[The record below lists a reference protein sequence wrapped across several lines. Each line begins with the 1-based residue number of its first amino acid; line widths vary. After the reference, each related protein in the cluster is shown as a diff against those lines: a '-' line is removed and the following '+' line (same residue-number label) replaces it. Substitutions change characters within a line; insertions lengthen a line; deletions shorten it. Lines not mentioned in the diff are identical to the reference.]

1 MAFRAHVSCHSQTE
15 NTRMGFIADR
25 IGQIAP
31 AQTMAM
37 AAKAAELRR
46 AGKNVISL
54 SQGEPDFH
62 TPANIQEAAIRAMRN
77 GKTRYTEAAGTREL
91 REAIAAKLKINNG
104 LEYAADA
111 ISVSVGAKQAIFA
124 AFFATLNAGDEVI
137 VPAPCWVSYPEI
149 VKMSG
154 GTPVVVTCGEE
165 SGFKLTAAQLEASIT
180 PKTKW
185 LMLNSPSNPTGAVYS
200 AEELQALAEVL
211 RRHEHV
217 WALSDD
223 IYEKLVYTSRP
234 FVNILNVAPDLYDRT
249 LVINGVSKVYSMTG
263 WRIGYS
269 AAPKALIQAM
279 NLVQGQIITSAS
291 SVSQY
296 AALEA
301 LTGDQSFVA
310 ASLAA
315 FDERRNRVVNG
326 LREIQGLRVHEPE
339 GAFYAF
345 VGCHG
350 MLGRRTATGKLL
362 TTDQDF
368 VLYLLEDANVAVV
381 SGSGFLLSPYFRLSY
396 AASVEELNEA
406 LGRIRSACES
416 LEAVTA

>member
-1 MAFRAHVSCHSQTE
+1 ME

-25 IGQIAP
+25 IAQIAP

-62 TPANIQEAAIRAMRN
+62 TPANIQEAAIRAMRA
-77 GKTRYTEAAGTREL
+77 GQTRYTEAAGTREL
-91 REAIAAKLKINNG
+91 RDAIAAKLKRDNG
-104 LEYAADA
+104 LDYAADA
-111 ISVSVGAKQAIFA
+111 ISVSAGAKQAIFA
-124 AFFATLNAGDEVI
+124 AFFATLNPGDEVI

-149 VKMSG
+149 VKMAG
-154 GTPVVVTCGEE
+154 GTPVVVRCGEA

-180 PKTKW
+180 PNTKW

-200 AEELQALAEVL
+200 ADELHALAEVL
-211 RRHEHV
+211 RRHSHV
-217 WALSDD
+217 WVLSDD
-223 IYEKLVYTSRP
+223 IYEKLVYTSQP
-234 FVNILNVAPDLYDRT
+234 FVNILNVAPDLDERT

-310 ASLAA
+310 TSLAA
-315 FDERRNRVVNG
+315 FDERRKLVVSG
-326 LREIQGLRVHEPE
+326 LRAISGLQVHEPD

-350 MLGRRTATGKLL
+350 VLGRRTASGKLL
-362 TTDQDF
+362 ATDLDF
-368 VLYLLEDANVAVV
+368 VLYLLEEANVAVV
-381 SGSGFLLSPYFRLSY
+381 AGSGFLLSPYFRLSY
-396 AASVEELNEA
+396 AASVDELNEA

>member
-1 MAFRAHVSCHSQTE
+1 
-15 NTRMGFIADR
+15 MGFIADR

-62 TPANIQEAAIRAMRN
+62 TPANIQEAAIRAMRD
-77 GKTRYTEAAGTREL
+77 GRTRYTEAAGTWEL
-91 REAIAAKLKINNG
+91 REAIAAKLKTDYG
-104 LEYAADA
+104 LDYAADA
-111 ISVSVGAKQAIFA
+111 ISVSAGAKQAIFA
-124 AFFATLNAGDEVI
+124 AFFATLNIGDEVI

-154 GTPVVVTCGEE
+154 GTPVVVACGEE
-165 SGFKLTAAQLEASIT
+165 SGFKLTAGQLEASIT

-211 RRHEHV
+211 RRNEHV
-217 WALSDD
+217 RVLSDD

-234 FVNILNVAPDLYDRT
+234 FMNILNVAPDLYERT
-249 LVINGVSKVYSMTG
+249 LIINGVSKVYAMTG
-263 WRIGYS
+263 WRIGYA

-310 ASLAA
+310 SSLAA
-315 FDERRNRVVNG
+315 FDERRNRVVSG
-326 LREIQGLRVHEPE
+326 LRTIRGLRVREPE

-345 VGCHG
+345 VSCRDVMGQ
-350 MLGRRTATGKLL
+350 RTATGKPLA
-362 TTDQDF
+362 TDQDF
-368 VLYLLEDANVAVV
+368 VMYLLEEANVAVV

-396 AASVEELNEA
+396 AASLEDLSEA
-406 LGRIRSACES
+406 LDRIRFVCES
-416 LEAVTA
+416 FDPVTA

>member
-1 MAFRAHVSCHSQTE
+1 
-15 NTRMGFIADR
+15 MGFIADR

-62 TPANIQEAAIRAMRN
+62 TPVNIQEAAIRAMRE
-77 GKTRYTEAAGTREL
+77 GKTRYTEAAGIREL
-91 REAIAAKLKINNG
+91 REAIAAKLKTDNG
-104 LEYAADA
+104 LEYPAAA

-124 AFFATLNAGDEVI
+124 AFYATLNTGDEVI

-154 GTPVVVTCGEE
+154 GTPVVVACGEE

-200 AEELQALAEVL
+200 ADELDALADVL
-211 RRHEHV
+211 RRNEHV
-217 WALSDD
+217 WVLSDD

-249 LVINGVSKVYSMTG
+249 LIINGVSKVYAMTG

-269 AAPKALIQAM
+269 AAPKALIEAM

-310 ASLAA
+310 SSLAA
-315 FDERRNRVVNG
+315 FDERRHLVVNRLRNIRG
-326 LREIQGLRVHEPE
+326 LQVREPE

-345 VGCHG
+345 VGCAG
-350 MLGRRTATGKLL
+350 VLGRRTSTGKLL
-362 TTDQDF
+362 ATDQDF
-368 VLYLLEDANVAVV
+368 VLYLLEEANVAVV

-396 AASVEELNEA
+396 AASVNELNEA

-416 LEAVTA
+416 LEAVAA

>member
-1 MAFRAHVSCHSQTE
+1 
-15 NTRMGFIADR
+15 MGFIADR

-62 TPANIQEAAIRAMRN
+62 TPANIQEAAIRAMRE
-77 GKTRYTEAAGTREL
+77 GKTRYTEAAGTQEL
-91 REAIAAKLKINNG
+91 REAIAAKLKTDNG

-111 ISVSVGAKQAIFA
+111 ISVSAGAKQAIFA
-124 AFFATLNAGDEVI
+124 AFFSTLNPGDEVI

-180 PKTKW
+180 PRTKW

-200 AEELQALAEVL
+200 AAELQALAEVL
-211 RRHEHV
+211 RRRQHV
-217 WALSDD
+217 WILSDD
-223 IYEKLVYTSRP
+223 IYEKLIYTARP

-269 AAPKALIQAM
+269 AGPKALIQAM

-310 ASLAA
+310 SSLAA
-315 FDERRNRVVNG
+315 FDERRHLVVSRLRGIEG
-326 LREIQGLRVHEPE
+326 LQVREPE

-345 VGCHG
+345 VGCQG
-350 MLGRRTATGKLL
+350 VLGRRTATGKLL
-362 TTDQDF
+362 ATDQDF
-368 VLYLLEDANVAVV
+368 VLYLLEEANVAVV

-396 AASVEELNEA
+396 AASVDELNQA
-406 LGRIRSACES
+406 LGRIQSACES

>member
-1 MAFRAHVSCHSQTE
+1 
-15 NTRMGFIADR
+15 MGFIADR

-62 TPANIQEAAIRAMRN
+62 TPANIQEAAIRAMRD

-91 REAIAAKLKINNG
+91 REAIAAKLKTDNG

-111 ISVSVGAKQAIFA
+111 ISVSAGAKQAIFA

-165 SGFKLTAAQLEASIT
+165 SRFKLTAEQLEASIT

-185 LMLNSPSNPTGAVYS
+185 LMLNSPSNPTGAVYL
-200 AEELQALAEVL
+200 AEELQALADVL
-211 RRHEHV
+211 RRNAHV
-217 WALSDD
+217 CVLSDD

-234 FVNILNVAPDLYDRT
+234 FVNILNVAPDLYERT

-269 AAPKALIQAM
+269 AAPKTLIQAM

-310 ASLAA
+310 ASLSA
-315 FDERRNRVVNG
+315 FDERRNRVVNALRDIRG
-326 LREIQGLRVHEPE
+326 LQVHEPE
-339 GAFYAF
+339 GAFYAY
-345 VGCHG
+345 VGCDG
-350 MLGRRTATGKLL
+350 VLGRRTATGKLL
-362 TTDQDF
+362 ATDQDF

>member
-1 MAFRAHVSCHSQTE
+1 
-15 NTRMGFIADR
+15 MGFIADR

-62 TPANIQEAAIRAMRN
+62 TPANIQEAAIRAMRD

-91 REAIAAKLKINNG
+91 REAIAAKLKTDNG

-111 ISVSVGAKQAIFA
+111 ISVSAGAKQAIFA

-149 VKMSG
+149 VKMAG
-154 GTPVVVTCGEE
+154 GTPVVVTCDEV
-165 SGFKLTAAQLEASIT
+165 SGFKLAAAQLEASIT

-200 AEELQALAEVL
+200 AEELQALADVL
-211 RRHEHV
+211 RRNEHV
-217 WALSDD
+217 WVLSDD

-269 AAPKALIQAM
+269 AAPEALIRAM

-326 LREIQGLRVHEPE
+326 LREIRGLQVHEPE
-339 GAFYAF
+339 GAFYAY

-350 MLGRRTATGKLL
+350 VLGRRTATGKLL
-362 TTDQDF
+362 ATDQDF
-368 VLYLLEDANVAVV
+368 VLHLLEDANVAVV

-406 LGRIRSACES
+406 LGRIRSACDS
-416 LEAVTA
+416 LEAMTA

>member
-1 MAFRAHVSCHSQTE
+1 
-15 NTRMGFIADR
+15 MGFIAER

-31 AQTMAM
+31 APTMAM

-62 TPANIQEAAIRAMRN
+62 TPANIQEAAIRAMRE
-77 GKTRYTEAAGTREL
+77 GKTRYTEAAGIREL
-91 REAIAAKLKINNG
+91 REAIAAKLKADNG
-104 LEYAADA
+104 LEYPVDG
-111 ISVSVGAKQAIFA
+111 ISVSAGAKQAIFA
-124 AFFATLNAGDEVI
+124 AFYATLNAGDEVI

-154 GTPVVVTCGEE
+154 GIPVVVTCGEDA
-165 SGFKLTAAQLEASIT
+165 GFKLTAAQLEASIT

-200 AEELQALAEVL
+200 SEELHALADVL
-211 RRHEHV
+211 RRNRHV
-217 WALSDD
+217 WVLSDD

-234 FVNILNVAPDLYDRT
+234 FANILNVAPDLYDRT
-249 LVINGVSKVYSMTG
+249 LIINGVSKVYSMTG

-310 ASLAA
+310 SSLAA
-315 FDERRNRVVNG
+315 FDERRHLVMNG
-326 LREIQGLRVHEPE
+326 LRAIRGLQVREPE

-345 VGCHG
+345 VGCQDV
-350 MLGRRTATGKLL
+350 LGRRTAAGNLL
-362 TTDQDF
+362 ATDQDF
-368 VLYLLEDANVAVV
+368 VMYLLEEANVAVV

-396 AASVEELNEA
+396 AASVEDLNEA
-406 LGRIRSACES
+406 IRRIRSACES